1 MEIIYLY
8 IYICYIAKLPKSS
21 SLTHPSPPIITPF
34 SPYSHQHLLIL
45 VLLKIGILTGVK
57 HISLVLI
64 FTSLM
69 ITDVEHLLKCLL
81 AIYIYSLEKCL
92 FRSSACFFFLLDCL
106 LFLTLSCMSC
116 LNILEIH
123 PLTGTLFANIVSHSV
138 DCPFI
143 LFVIMLLKR
152 IKRHEWTDHRKYK
165 SLLKF
170 GKNVQ
175 HHLQ

>member
-1 MEIIYLY
+1 MAIQTSVRWF
-8 IYICYIAKLPKSS
+8 P
-21 SLTHPSPPIITPF
+21 T
-34 SPYSHQHLLIL
+34 
-45 VLLKIGILTGVK
+45 VILTC
-57 HISLVLI
+57 ISLI
-64 FTSLM
+64 HSDAEYFFM
-69 ITDVEHLLKCLL
+69 CFL
-81 AIYIYSLEKCL
+81 AMYISSLEKCL

-123 PLTGTLFANIVSHSV
+123 PLTSTPFANIVSHSV

-175 HHLQ
+175 HHLQWDKNQYRVQFPSIRLPNILRFLHGGNKGIGK